1 MLHMYTDV
9 HIGKENKTVT
19 LNVKL
24 GWILFGGNKNKTFN
38 VNAFSKECNLDEMVF
53 KVLRNWIRWCV

>member
-53 KVLRNWIRWCV
+53 KVLRN